1 MQRHH
6 RKTYGDIM
14 ALMKALAA
22 ALAATVLASPA
33 VADTWPSKPITLL
46 VPFSAGGPTDFI
58 ARLVA
63 EPLSRELG
71 QQVIVQNKP
80 GASGNVGYQSVLN
93 GPADGYTLMH
103 NTVGMQAINPLM
115 YPSAKMHPL
124 QDYVPVGIT
133 GAMPNLLV
141 VNPERTPV
149 KTLDE
154 LVERGR
160 ATSNGLSYATFGPG
174 SSPHVYGA
182 LLQKAAKFQ
191 AVGVAYKGSANA
203 VTDVIGGQ
211 IDFLFDSMSTSI
223 GQVQAGRL
231 KALAITSA
239 QRSPMLPDVPTL
251 KEAGYGSL
259 DLKFWFSLQVPAGTP
274 PEVVKKLRGA
284 VANVVASDAYRKAMQ
299 ERGAEALPVAPADLD
314 AFFKRETAQW
324 TDAANAVGL
333 KAE

>member
-1 MQRHH
+1 M
-6 RKTYGDIM
+6 
-14 ALMKALAA
+14 
-22 ALAATVLASPA
+22 
-33 VADTWPSKPITLL
+33 
-46 VPFSAGGPTDFI
+46 PFSAGGPTDFI

-191 AVGVAYKGSANA
+191 AVGVAYK
-203 VTDVIGGQ
+203 
-211 IDFLFDSMSTSI
+211 L
-223 GQVQAGRL
+223 
-231 KALAITSA
+231 
-239 QRSPMLPDVPTL
+239 
-251 KEAGYGSL
+251 SL
-259 DLKFWFSLQVPAGTP
+259 IHI
-274 PEVVKKLRGA
+274 
-284 VANVVASDAYRKAMQ
+284 
-299 ERGAEALPVAPADLD
+299 
-314 AFFKRETAQW
+314 
-324 TDAANAVGL
+324 
-333 KAE
+333 

>member
-1 MQRHH
+1 
-6 RKTYGDIM
+6 M
-14 ALMKALAA
+14 ALTKALVLGLAA
-22 ALAATVLASPA
+22 AVLATPA
-33 VADTWPSKPITLL
+33 LADNWPSKPITLL

-63 EPLSRELG
+63 EPLSKELG

-103 NTVGMQAINPLM
+103 NTVGMQAVNPLM
-115 YPSAKMHPL
+115 YPSAKMRPL
-124 QDYVPVGIT
+124 QDFVPIGVT

-149 KTLDE
+149 KTLAE
-154 LVERGR
+154 LVQRGR
-160 ATSNGLSYATFGPG
+160 AAPNGLSYATFGPG

-182 LLQKAAKFQ
+182 LLQKLAAFQ

-211 IDFLFDSMSTSI
+211 IDFLFDSMSTSL

-239 QRSPMLPDVPTL
+239 ERSPNLPDVPTL
-251 KEAGYGSL
+251 KETGYPSL
-259 DLKFWFSLQVPAGTP
+259 DLKFWFSLQAPAGTP
-274 PEVVKKLRGA
+274 PEVVQKLRAA
-284 VANVVASDAYRKAMQ
+284 VARVVADAAYGKAMQ
-299 ERGAEALPVAPADLD
+299 ERGAEALPVAPAELD
-314 AFFKRETAQW
+314 AFFQRETAQW
-324 TDAANAVGL
+324 TDAANSIGL
-333 KAE
+333 KAEQ

>member
-1 MQRHH
+1 MTLN
-6 RKTYGDIM
+6 KIFAACLACS
-14 ALMKALAA
+14 AL
-22 ALAATVLASPA
+22 PA
-33 VADTWPSKPITLL
+33 PAFADAWPSKPITLV

-63 EPLSRELG
+63 EPLSHELG

-115 YPSAKMHPL
+115 YPNAKMHPL
-124 QDYVPVGIT
+124 QDYVPIGTT

-141 VNPERTPV
+141 VNPERTSA
-149 KTLDE
+149 KTLAD
-154 LVERGR
+154 LVKQGR
-160 ATSNGLSYATFGPG
+160 EAPHGLSFATFGPG

-182 LLQKAAKFQ
+182 LLQKLAKFQ

-211 IDFLFDSMSTSI
+211 VDFLFDSMSTSL

-231 KALAITSA
+231 RALAITSA
-239 QRSPMLPDVPTL
+239 ARSPMLPDVPTL
-251 KEAGYGSL
+251 KEAGYAGL
-259 DLKFWFSLQVPAGTP
+259 DLKFWFSLQAPKGTP
-274 PEVVKKLRGA
+274 PEVVTKLRAA
-284 VANVVASDAYRKAMQ
+284 VANVVASEAYRKAMQ
-299 ERGAEALPVAPADLD
+299 ERGAEALSVAPAELD

-324 TDAANAVGL
+324 TDAANTVGL

>member
-1 MQRHH
+1 
-6 RKTYGDIM
+6 M
-14 ALMKALAA
+14 ALMKAVAA
-22 ALAATVLASPA
+22 AATTVLALTAGPA
-33 VADTWPSKPITLL
+33 LADTWPTKPITLL

-115 YPSAKMHPL
+115 YPSAKMDPL
-124 QDYVPVGIT
+124 KDYVPIGTT
-133 GAMPNLLV
+133 GTMPNLLV

-149 KTLDE
+149 ATLAD
-154 LVERGR
+154 LVARGR
-160 ATSNGLSYATFGPG
+160 AAPHGLSYATFGPG

-182 LLQKAAKFQ
+182 LLQKLAKFQ
-191 AVGVAYKGSANA
+191 AVVA
-203 VTDVIGGQ
+203 
-211 IDFLFDSMSTSI
+211 
-223 GQVQAGRL
+223 
-231 KALAITSA
+231 
-239 QRSPMLPDVPTL
+239 
-251 KEAGYGSL
+251 
-259 DLKFWFSLQVPAGTP
+259 
-274 PEVVKKLRGA
+274 KLRTA
-284 VANVVASDAYRKAMQ
+284 VANVVANEAYRKAMQ
-299 ERGAEALPVAPADLD
+299 ERGAEALSVAPAQLD
-314 AFFKRETAQW
+314 DFFKRETAQW

>member
-1 MQRHH
+1 MTLN
-6 RKTYGDIM
+6 KLF
-14 ALMKALAA
+14 AACLAS
-22 ALAATVLASPA
+22 TVLSAPA
-33 VADTWPSKPITLL
+33 FADAWPAKPITLV

-63 EPLSRELG
+63 EPLARELG

-103 NTVGMQAINPLM
+103 NTVAMQAINPLM
-115 YPSAKMHPL
+115 YPSAKMHPAK
-124 QDYVPVGIT
+124 DFVPVGTT

-149 KTLDE
+149 KTLAE

-160 ATSNGLSYATFGPG
+160 SAPQGLSYATFGPG

-182 LLQKAAKFQ
+182 SLQKLANFE

-211 IDFLFDSMSTSI
+211 VDFLFDSMSTSI
-223 GQVQAGRL
+223 GQVQGGRL

-239 QRSPMLPDVPTL
+239 ARSPLLPGVPTL
-251 KEAGYGSL
+251 KEAGYPAL
-259 DLKFWFSLQVPAGTP
+259 DLKFWFALQTPAGTP
-274 PEVVKKLRGA
+274 DDVVQKLRAA
-284 VANVVASDAYRKAMQ
+284 VAKVVASDAYRQAMQ
-299 ERGAEALPVAPADLD
+299 ERGAEAFQVAPAKLD
-314 AFFKRETAQW
+314 EFFKQETAQW
-324 TDAANAVGL
+324 TQAAKTIGL
-333 KAE
+333 KAEQ

>member
-1 MQRHH
+1 
-6 RKTYGDIM
+6 M
-14 ALMKALAA
+14 ALMKAAA
-22 ALAATVLASPA
+22 AAATTVLALTAGPA
-33 VADTWPSKPITLL
+33 LADTWPTKPITLL

-115 YPSAKMHPL
+115 YPSAKMDPL
-124 QDYVPVGIT
+124 KDYVPIGTT
-133 GAMPNLLV
+133 GTMPNLLV

-149 KTLDE
+149 ATLAE
-154 LVERGR
+154 LVARGR
-160 ATSNGLSYATFGPG
+160 AAPHGLSYATFGPG

-182 LLQKAAKFQ
+182 LLQKLAKFQ

-223 GQVQAGRL
+223 GQVQGGRL

-239 QRSPMLPDVPTL
+239 ARSPLLPDVPTL
-251 KEAGYGSL
+251 KEAGYAGL
-259 DLKFWFSLQVPAGTP
+259 DLNFWFSLQAPAGTP
-274 PEVVKKLRGA
+274 PEVVAKLRTA
-284 VANVVASDAYRKAMQ
+284 VANVVANEAYRKAMQ
-299 ERGAEALPVAPADLD
+299 ERGAEALSVAPAQLD
-314 AFFKRETAQW
+314 DFFKRETAQW

>member
-1 MQRHH
+1 MTLN
-6 RKTYGDIM
+6 KLF
-14 ALMKALAA
+14 AACLASA
-22 ALAATVLASPA
+22 ALSAPA
-33 VADTWPSKPITLL
+33 FADAWPAKPITLV

-63 EPLSRELG
+63 EPLARELG

-103 NTVGMQAINPLM
+103 NTVAMQAINPLM

-124 QDYVPVGIT
+124 EDFVPVGTT

-149 KTLDE
+149 KTLAE

-160 ATSNGLSYATFGPG
+160 SAPHGLIYATFGPG

-182 LLQKAAKFQ
+182 SLQKLANFQ

-211 IDFLFDSMSTSI
+211 VDFLFDSMSTSI
-223 GQVQAGRL
+223 GQVQGGRL

-239 QRSPMLPDVPTL
+239 ARSPLLPDVPTL
-251 KEAGYGSL
+251 KEAGYPAL
-259 DLKFWFSLQVPAGTP
+259 DLKFWFALQTLAGTP
-274 PEVVKKLRGA
+274 DDVVQKLRAA
-284 VANVVASDAYRKAMQ
+284 VAKVVASDAYRQAMQ
-299 ERGAEALPVAPADLD
+299 ERGAEALQVAPAKLD
-314 AFFKRETAQW
+314 EFFKQETAQW
-324 TDAANAVGL
+324 TQAAKTIGL
-333 KAE
+333 KAEQ

>member
-1 MQRHH
+1 
-6 RKTYGDIM
+6 M
-14 ALMKALAA
+14 ALKKILAACLAA
-22 ALAATVLASPA
+22 ASLSAPA
-33 VADTWPSKPITLL
+33 HADNWPSKPITLL

-63 EPLSRELG
+63 EPLARELG

-103 NTVGMQAINPLM
+103 NTVGMQAVNPLM
-115 YPSAKMHPL
+115 YPGAKMHPL
-124 QDYVPVGIT
+124 QDYVPVGTT

-141 VNPERTPV
+141 VNPERTPAA
-149 KTLDE
+149 TLAE

-160 ATSNGLSYATFGPG
+160 GTANGLSYATFGPG

-182 LLQKAAKFQ
+182 LLQKLADFQ

-211 IDFLFDSMSTSI
+211 VDFLFDSMSTSI

-231 KALAITSA
+231 KALAITSGE
-239 QRSPMLPDVPTL
+239 RSPLLPDVPTL
-251 KEAGYGSL
+251 KEAGYPGL

-274 PEVVKKLRGA
+274 LEVVSKLRESIA
-284 VANVVASDAYRKAMQ
+284 RVVASDAYRKAMQ
-299 ERGAEALPVAPADLD
+299 ERGAEALQVAPADLD

-324 TDAANAVGL
+324 TEAANAIGL

>member
-1 MQRHH
+1 
-6 RKTYGDIM
+6 M
-14 ALMKALAA
+14 AFQKILAAGMAAA
-22 ALAATVLASPA
+22 ALSGPA
-33 VADTWPSKPITLL
+33 LADTWPSKPITLV

-63 EPLSRELG
+63 EPLARELG

-103 NTVGMQAINPLM
+103 NTVAMQAINPLM

-124 QDYVPVGIT
+124 QDYVPVGTT
-133 GAMPNLLV
+133 GTMPNLLV

-149 KTLDE
+149 QTLAD
-154 LVERGR
+154 LVQRGR
-160 ATSNGLSYATFGPG
+160 GMKNGLSYATFGPG

-182 LLQKAAKFQ
+182 SLQKLAGFQ

-211 IDFLFDSMSTSI
+211 VDFLFDSMSTSL

-239 QRSPMLPDVPTL
+239 DRSPLLPDVPTL
-251 KEAGYGSL
+251 KEAGYPSL
-259 DLKFWFSLQVPAGTP
+259 DLKFWFSLQTPAGTP
-274 PEVVKKLRGA
+274 PEVVQKLREA
-284 VANVVASDAYRKAMQ
+284 VARVVASDDYRKAMQ
-299 ERGAEALPVAPADLD
+299 DRGAEAFQVAPTELD

-324 TDAANAVGL
+324 TDAAQTIGL
-333 KAE
+333 KSEQ

>member
-1 MQRHH
+1 MAFQRILAA
-6 RKTYGDIM
+6 GVV
-14 ALMKALAA
+14 AA
-22 ALAATVLASPA
+22 ALSGPA
-33 VADTWPSKPITLL
+33 LADTWPSKPITLV

-63 EPLSRELG
+63 DPLARELG

-103 NTVGMQAINPLM
+103 NTVAMQAINPLM
-115 YPSAKMHPL
+115 YPSAKMQPL
-124 QDYVPVGIT
+124 QDYVPIGTT

-149 KTLDE
+149 KTLAE

-160 ATSNGLSYATFGPG
+160 GMKQGLSYATFGPG

-182 LLQKAAKFQ
+182 SLQKLAGFQ

-211 IDFLFDSMSTSI
+211 VDFLFDSMSTSL

-239 QRSPMLPDVPTL
+239 QRSPLLPDVPTL
-251 KEAGYGSL
+251 KEAGYPSL
-259 DLKFWFSLQVPAGTP
+259 DLKFWFSLQAPAGTP
-274 PEVVKKLRGA
+274 PETVQKLREA
-284 VANVVASDAYRKAMQ
+284 VARVVASDAYRKAMQ
-299 ERGAEALPVAPADLD
+299 ERGAEAFRVAPADLD
-314 AFFKRETAQW
+314 AFFKRETMQW
-324 TDAANAVGL
+324 TQAAQTIGL
-333 KAE
+333 KGEQ